1 MSRILLYHS
10 SYHCNLF
17 FITMQSFARISACIL
32 LVVGNNDSQK
42 AVHLSK
48 ICQLPIIMRTKLLAL
63 LFMLTPV
70 GLLAQGW
77 PANYG
82 GVMLQGFY
90 WDSYSET
97 KWVDLTNQADELSKY
112 FSLIW
117 VPNSGMT
124 SSYYHHPSSVSM
136 GYDPCFWLNH
146 NSCWGTE
153 TELRTMI
160 NTFKSKGTGIIE
172 DVVINHKNGLTD
184 WCDFPEETWEG
195 HGTMTWSLADICRGD
210 DGGNT
215 ASNYNIT
222 GNDDTGDDFNGYRDL
237 DHTSENVQKNVKL
250 YLDFLL
256 NDLGYAG
263 FRYDMVKGYGA
274 QYTKLYNEDAKPTFS
289 VGEYWDSKD
298 NIYRWVDATDKT
310 SAAFDFGLKYTINS
324 AFGSSNWSA
333 LSDKGMAADING
345 YSQYSVTFV
354 DNHDTYRNHDKL
366 GSNVLAANA
375 FLLAMPGTPC
385 IFWPHWTAYKNEL
398 KKMIKAR
405 QAAGI
410 TNTSR
415 IVEQHEQGGG
425 YVTKVE
431 GSTGKYVLVISGYVT
446 DYNTDGFVAVS
457 TGTAANPNYAFY
469 VSDNVDLGDL
479 TAMPQV
485 TMASGNYYPTVSTT
499 LSASKDGATLVYTTD
514 GSEPTAT
521 NGTQTTSSV
530 DFTFDETTTLKAGI
544 LYEGE
549 VINVEEFTYNI
560 SQSALRIYARSLS
573 DAQMY
578 FYTYDGA
585 EVNGSWGEGNIINN
599 TTVIDGKTW
608 YYFDYDLKTYPNL
621 RIIVR
626 DGNGNRYPADG
637 QPGVPIDDIK
647 EKPYIILNGNSI
659 NTYNEEE
666 LDAFGT
672 YYLVSNELTGGEKLE
687 SFKFQNVRRRDAG
700 EALDANLF
708 SLTVNDHDI
717 PSGGITYY
725 VAGIDENGTEVT
737 YRPDSNYGLAMNA
750 NDNKYNDQ
758 DGNTRETPSYQSYDN
773 CKQQNSNVFM
783 LEKGKAASYSWTLNT
798 GASGNVG
805 VDAEWHYDEDKWY
818 GYPYGKYS
826 VALNLNQSISDD
838 ADGFYLFGN
847 LQWDDSQGD
856 WVWEAQKDEK
866 FKFVRD
872 EAQTDSIVYYVDVS
886 NEGHPFK
893 NLYLTIAP
901 STLLG
906 TPISN
911 WSNTQWSK
919 AIRMMAPADRNAIA
933 LSGGL
938 TVPDNYGIG
947 NKNQAFNPEIDA
959 DVYDSYRLY
968 INLTSA
974 TYGIIF
980 KTHPYLVGTAVGKN
994 FAAPDEA
1001 IALEWDN
1008 QEECYKYKG
1017 EFTNGGE
1024 MRFIINKSYKLNWC
1038 EDSEVAGSS
1047 TVDGDYYNHVAY
1059 DTKGKENED
1068 QLSGNRISFNA
1079 PTGTYTLRFYM
1090 GENGA
1095 GSYYTLSRD
1104 IPLRNMT
1111 YISSSSTGE
1120 KYGEIVES
1128 TRTIDGTVYQSA
1140 TSWADNVAYA
1150 KPENVDVYVVT
1161 GLDKSGEIYKVVL
1174 KKLDTDY
1181 IPANTGV
1188 LLFSQDAPENGTD
1201 RNLLVEATG
1210 YATANAGYN
1219 GNDNMLKAVITPLF
1233 IPGTVTGS
1241 DGNVVQ
1247 RNFTFGYYRVKPYA
1261 EGTTTRGNY
1270 AYYLGFW
1277 RSSVSATDNPT
1288 EHLSSANMAYL
1299 SLTPDEY
1306 GTSELGLYD
1315 APGNPAE
1322 APYIHFTF
1330 DDSPVGITTIQETS
1344 TSDNGYYTL
1353 QGVKV
1358 NRPTSKGIYIHQGK
1372 KIIFK

>member
-1 MSRILLYHS
+1 MRI
-10 SYHCNLF
+10 
-17 FITMQSFARISACIL
+17 
-32 LVVGNNDSQK
+32 
-42 AVHLSK
+42 
-48 ICQLPIIMRTKLLAL
+48 KLLAL
-63 LFMLTPV
+63 FFLLTPV

-77 PANYG
+77 PAEYG

-97 KWVDLTNQADELSKY
+97 KWEDLTNQADELSKY

-124 SSYYHHPSSVSM
+124 SGFYHNNNSTSM

-153 TELRTMI
+153 EQLRTMI
-160 NTFKSKGTGIIE
+160 NTFKAKGTGIIE
-172 DVVINHKNGLTD
+172 DVVINHKNGLND
-184 WCDFPEETWEG
+184 WCDFPQESWGDKEL
-195 HGTMTWSLADICRGD
+195 TWSCADICSGD
-210 DGGNT
+210 DGGYPE
-215 ASNYNIT
+215 SLGYSICGNY
-222 GNDDTGDDFNGYRDL
+222 DTGDDFSGYRDL
-237 DHTSENVQKNVKL
+237 DHTSSNVQENVKTYL
-250 YLDFLL
+250 YFLL
-256 NDLGYAG
+256 HELGYAG

-274 QYTKLYNEDAKPTFS
+274 QYTELYNKYAEPQFS

-298 NIYRWVDATDKT
+298 NIYHWVDATHKT

-333 LSDKGMAADING
+333 LNDKGMAADVN
-345 YSQYSVTFV
+345 YSRYSVTFV
-354 DNHDTYRNHDKL
+354 DNHDTYRNYDRL
-366 GSNVLAANA
+366 GNNVLAANA

-405 QAAGI
+405 QAVGI
-410 TNTSR
+410 TNESK
-415 IVEQHEQGGG
+415 IKEQHEQGGG

-431 GSTGKYVLVISGYVT
+431 GEQGKYVLVISGYVT
-446 DYNTDGFVAVS
+446 DYDTDGFVAVS

-469 VSDNVDLGDL
+469 VSNNVDLGDL
-479 TAMPQV
+479 TATPQV
-485 TMASGNYYPTVSTT
+485 SAEPGNYYPSVSTT
-499 LSASKDGATLVYTTD
+499 LSASKPGATIVYTTD
-514 GSEPTAT
+514 GSEPTAST
-521 NGTQTTSSV
+521 DTKTTSSV
-530 DFTFDETTTLKAGI
+530 DFTFDQTTTLKAGI
-544 LYEGE
+544 LYDGE
-549 VINVEEFTYNI
+549 VFNIEEYTYNI

-573 DAQMY
+573 DTQMY
-578 FYTYDGA
+578 FYTYDDNL
-585 EVNGSWGEGNIINN
+585 VKINGEWDAPGNTINN

-608 YYFDYDLKTYPNL
+608 YYYDYDLKTYPTL

-626 DGNGNRYPADG
+626 DEKGSRYPADG
-637 QPGVPIDDIK
+637 QPGVKIDDIK
-647 EKPYIILNGNSI
+647 DKPYIILDGNSI
-659 NTYNEEE
+659 KTYNEDEV
-666 LDAFGT
+666 DAFGT
-672 YYLVSNELTGGEKLE
+672 YYLVSEELTDGRQLE
-687 SFKFQNVRRRDAG
+687 TFKFQNVRRRGDG
-700 EALDANLF
+700 DPLDENLF

-717 PSGGITYY
+717 PSGGMNYY
-725 VAGIDENGTEVT
+725 VAGIDENGKEVT
-737 YRPDSNYGLAMNA
+737 YRPDRNYGLAMNP

-758 DGNTRETPSYQSYDN
+758 DGNTRETPAYQSFDK
-773 CKQQNSNVFM
+773 CKQSNSFCFT
-783 LEKGKAASYSWTLNT
+783 LEKGKAASYTWSLNT
-798 GASGNVG
+798 GSSGNVG
-805 VDAEWHYDEDKWY
+805 VDADWHYDVNKWY
-818 GYPYGKYS
+818 GYPYGPYS
-826 VALNLNQSISDD
+826 VALNLNKSIADD
-838 ADGFYLFGN
+838 EDGFYLFGN
-847 LQWDDSQGD
+847 LNWNGTD
-856 WVWEAQKDEK
+856 WVWEAQRDEK

-872 EAQTDSIVYYVDVS
+872 VTQPDSLVYYVDVS
-886 NEGHPFK
+886 NEGHPFE
-893 NLYLTIAP
+893 NLYLILAP
-901 STLLG
+901 STLLD
-906 TPISN
+906 TPVSDWDNNN
-911 WSNTQWSK
+911 WNK

-938 TVPDNYGIG
+938 TVPDDNGIG

-959 DVYDSYRLY
+959 AVYDSYRLY

-974 TYGIIF
+974 TYGVIF
-980 KTHPYLVGTAVGKN
+980 KTSPYIVGTAVKKE
-994 FAAPDEA
+994 FTAPDEA
-1001 IALEWDN
+1001 IALEWDD

-1024 MRFIINKSYKLNWC
+1024 MRFIVNKSYKLNWS
-1038 EDSEVAGSS
+1038 EDSEVPGIS
-1047 TVDGDYYNHVAY
+1047 TTDGDYYNHVAY
-1059 DTKGKENED
+1059 DTKGSESED
-1068 QLSGNRISFNA
+1068 QLSGSRITFNA

-1090 GENGA
+1090 GEDGA
-1095 GSYYTLSRD
+1095 DSYYTLSRD
-1104 IPLRNMT
+1104 IPMRNMT
-1111 YISSSSTGE
+1111 YISSATTGE

-1140 TSWADNVAYA
+1140 TSWADNVAYT

-1161 GLDKSGEIYKVVL
+1161 GIDKSGDIYKVVL

-1210 YATANAGYN
+1210 YAVPKASYA
-1219 GNDNMLKAVITPLF
+1219 GNDNILKAVVSPLF

-1241 DGNVVQ
+1241 DGSVTC

-1277 RSSVSATDNPT
+1277 RSSTSATDNPT
-1288 EHLSSANMAYL
+1288 NHMSSANMAYL
-1299 SLTPDEY
+1299 SLTPEEY

-1315 APGNPAE
+1315 TAGNPAE

-1330 DDSPVGITTIQETS
+1330 DDAPEGITTIQEMPAA
-1344 TSDNGYYTL
+1344 DNGYYTL
-1353 QGVKV
+1353 QGVRV
-1358 NRPTSKGIYIHQGK
+1358 SRPAAKGIYIHQGK